1 MYICVTH
8 RIASAATTLL
18 LSGIVAISALPTS
31 AAASGEPAP
40 KEIVFGV
47 VPQQSAS
54 RLAKVWVPT
63 LERLATEIDL
73 PVRFVTAKN
82 IPTFERCLAIGA
94 YHVAYMNPL
103 HYVHFHN
110 ISGYEAIAH
119 RKGKK
124 LRGIMVARR
133 DSDIEAI
140 SDLGGQELAFPS
152 PAAFGASVLPRA
164 ELKNSDIAFTPNY
177 VSSHDSVYRAVA
189 SGLMK
194 AGGGVLRTFKTVQPE
209 IRAQLK
215 VFYTTRAYTPH
226 AIAYHNGLPK
236 SLAEKIQQGLVALSD
251 HSPELLQLLG
261 IKAFQAA
268 ANEDWDDVRR
278 LNIPPSDF
286 DTRKVRRL
294 QCH

>member
-1 MYICVTH
+1 MYDCLTH
-8 RIASAATTLL
+8 RITSAGATLFLAGVVVGFGLTSGASATD
-18 LSGIVAISALPTS
+18 
-31 AAASGEPAP
+31 ERAP
-40 KEIVFGV
+40 QEIVFGV

-63 LERLATEIDL
+63 LERLAMEIDL

-110 ISGYEAIAH
+110 ISGYQAIAH
-119 RKGKK
+119 RKGKR

-133 DSDIEAI
+133 DSDIDALA
-140 SDLGGQELAFPS
+140 DLDGQDLAFPS

-164 ELKNSDIAFTPNY
+164 ELRNNQIAFTPNY

-194 AGGGVLRTFKTVQPE
+194 AGGGVLRTFNTTQAAV
-209 IRAQLK
+209 RDQLK
-215 VFYTTRAYTPH
+215 VFYTTRTYTPH
-226 AIAYHNGLPK
+226 AIAYHHGVPHA
-236 SLAEKIQQGLVALSD
+236 LAMRIQQGLITLSD
-251 HSPELLQLLG
+251 HSAELLQLLG
-261 IKAFQAA
+261 IKAFQVAA
-268 ANEDWDDVRR
+268 DEDWDDVRQ